1 MTVLRASRCGL
12 LVNVLT
18 LGLAV
23 ATAAQSAPQQSTDGV
38 ESGNYIH
45 QTVEFGYRNTD
56 LSGNLANYNTFVN
69 LNSGVRLFEHSLD
82 IRPRNHAGAV
92 FDSLSLYS
100 FGYGGDPNDVSR
112 LRVSKNKWYDFRGS
126 FRRDKY
132 PWNYNLLVNPLNPA
146 SSTPA
151 LPITNSLHALYLVR
165 RMSDFDLTLLPQSRV
180 RFRLGYTRNIQ
191 EGPSFTT
198 FGGAT
203 LLDPP
208 TGYGTQTQLFQ
219 NWKTTLNGYHF
230 GVDFQVLPKTTIH
243 YDQFLQYFKQDT
255 SYVNLNQ
262 TLQLPNGV
270 PVDLGLHST
279 R

>member
-1 MTVLRASRCGL
+1 MNLLRASRSGL
-12 LVNVLT
+12 LIAALT
-18 LGLAV
+18 LGFAV
-23 ATAAQSAPQQSTDGV
+23 SAAAQSSPQQSTEGI
-38 ESGNYIH
+38 ESGNYNIR

-56 LSGNLANYNTFVN
+56 MSGNLANYNTFVN
-69 LNSGVRLFEHSLD
+69 LNIGVRLFEQSLD
-82 IRPRNHAGAV
+82 IRSLNHSGAL

-100 FGYGGDPNDVSR
+100 FGYGGDPNDLTR
-112 LRVSKNKWYDFRGS
+112 LRVGKNKWYAFRGS

-132 PWNYNLLVNPLNPA
+132 PWNYNLLANPLNPA

-165 RMSDFDLTLLPQSRV
+165 RMSDLDLSLLPQSRV
-180 RFRLGYTRNIQ
+180 SFRLGYTRNIQ

-219 NWKTTLNGYHF
+219 NWKTTLNAYHLAA
-230 GVDFQVLPKTTIH
+230 DFQLLPKTTIH

-255 SYVNLNQ
+255 SYVDRIRLFNCQ
-262 TLQLPNGV
+262 TVSLL
-270 PVDLGLHST
+270 T
-279 R
+279 WA